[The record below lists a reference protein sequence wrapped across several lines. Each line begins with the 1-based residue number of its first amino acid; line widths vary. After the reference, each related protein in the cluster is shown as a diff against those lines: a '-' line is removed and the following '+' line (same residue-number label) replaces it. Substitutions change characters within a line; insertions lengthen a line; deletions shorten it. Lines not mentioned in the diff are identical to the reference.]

1 MAGEAPDPPQRPDAE
16 ALRQAGLQLTLSHFV
31 LAHRGM
37 PAVVIGGGM
46 TRSKQ
51 VAIAPPASEAI
62 YFSANAHGL
71 EHWHCHYAVCLD
83 MIEDRMRK
91 FPVPLVSPRRFAEV
105 RIFEQ
110 PCNQSGMMAA
120 YVAWAMG
127 CTPILLAGC
136 DCYQGG
142 VYEENPKAKSSGT
155 SSALNVH
162 LKKWGALR
170 DMLAGGDL
178 RSLGGI
184 LAKAGV
190 LPLHDS
196 GIPGRGPPHPKRILK
211 QVAGVVVE
219 FRRPVKL
226 RPIEYLRGDV
236 AELSANEAH
245 KYRQSLTILGHV
257 ADDPGL
263 LALVA
268 PSRLR
273 LVHHNVA

>member
-1 MAGEAPDPPQRPDAE
+1 MAAALPDPARRPDAE

-31 LAHRGM
+31 LAHQGI
-37 PAVVIGGGM
+37 PAVVIGGGI
-46 TRSKQ
+46 TRSSQ
-51 VAIAPPASEAI
+51 VAIAPPAGEAI

-71 EHWHCHYAVCLD
+71 EHWRCHYAVCLD
-83 MIEDRMRK
+83 MIEDRLRK
-91 FPVPLVSPRRFAEV
+91 YPVPLVSPRRFAEV

-110 PCNQSGMMAA
+110 PCHQSGMMAA

-155 SSALNVH
+155 ASALNVH
-162 LKKWGALR
+162 LKSWGKLR

-178 RSLGGI
+178 RSLGGT
-184 LAKAGV
+184 LAAEGV
-190 LPLHDS
+190 LPLHDPAL
-196 GIPGRGPPHPKRILK
+196 PGRPPTYPKRILK
-211 QVAGVVVE
+211 QVAGLVVE

-226 RPIEYLRGDV
+226 HPIQFIKGDI
-236 AELSANEAH
+236 AEISINEAR
-245 KYRQSLTILGHV
+245 KYRQSLAILGRV

-263 LALVA
+263 LRRTV
-268 PSRLR
+268 PSKLR
-273 LVHHNVA
+273 RVHHNVA